1 MDHWRKLSSLSST
14 KAAWVVRVCFTVV
27 FVWNVLCAFQFL
39 VAPASF
45 VGAYQLSGVAGEA
58 AVRGMGVVF
67 LMWNATYPAFLVNP
81 VRFKVLGWVIAAQQL
96 IGCVG
101 EAFILVMLPAPDFE
115 LLAASIQ
122 RFLIFDAA
130 GLVLMV
136 LSGAFFIHSSRRCP
150 ARMNRA

>member
-1 MDHWRKLSSLSST
+1 M
-14 KAAWVVRVCFTVV
+14 KAAWVIRVCFTVV
-27 FVWNVLCAFQFL
+27 FVWNVLCAFQLL

-45 VGAYQLSGVAGEA
+45 AGAYQLSGAAGEA

-81 VRFKVLGWVIAAQQL
+81 VRFKVLGWVIAAQQA

-101 EAFILVMLPAPDFE
+101 EAFIMVTLPASGFE

-122 RFLIFDAA
+122 RFLIFDAV
-130 GLVLMV
+130 GLALMV
-136 LSGAFFIHSSRRCP
+136 LSGAFFLRHLRQHP
-150 ARMNRA
+150 ARANHV

>member
-1 MDHWRKLSSLSST
+1 M
-14 KAAWVVRVCFTVV
+14 KAAWVIRVCFTVV

-45 VGAYQLSGVAGEA
+45 AGAYQLSGTAGEA

-81 VRFKVLGWVIAAQQL
+81 VRFKVLGWVIAVQQL

-101 EAFILVMLPAPDFE
+101 EAFILAALPASGFD

-122 RFLIFDAA
+122 RFLIFDAV
-130 GLVLMV
+130 GLALMV
-136 LSGAFFIHSSRRCP
+136 LSGAFFLRSLGQHS
-150 ARMNRA
+150 ARVNHA